1 MLLYNE
7 LQTISR
13 NPYCISNMQV
23 TFYGLQFFYDDEV
36 EYPAGHILLREGQNQ
51 SCIYVLK
58 KGSVKVL
65 KGGHEVALCDKRGD
79 MFGEISALTG
89 AACTTTV
96 RVNETSQFFMIE
108 QTEEFLVQNPRT
120 TLFIAKMLA
129 QRLTSTTKNQS
140 LFQKEV
146 MELSKEDEGQ
156 IPR

>member
-1 MLLYNE
+1 
-7 LQTISR
+7 
-13 NPYCISNMQV
+13 MQV

-65 KGGHEVALCDKRGD
+65 KGRHEVALCDKRGD

-89 AACTTTV
+89 TECTTTV
-96 RVNETSQFFMIE
+96 RVNETSRFFMIE
-108 QTEEFLVQNPRT
+108 DTEEFLVQNPRT

-129 QRLTSTTKNQS
+129 HRLTATTKSHS
-140 LFQKEV
+140 LFQTEV
-146 MELSKEDEGQ
+146 VELSKEDEGH